1 MIVGFNSR
9 CALFDA
15 QDPNTKVG
23 KGAHVVKT
31 KLAEA
36 CTGYIKPVKRVYN
49 AFRSDDPEA
58 IIPQHDWK
66 QGPDFRASAVGAEAG
81 YALVGAKRPKKMHG
95 GDAPT
100 ATSVFLPAPS
110 SGDGEG
116 DNASATEKRRTASC
130 AGSPSCF
137 LFWEDWPRPSF

>member
-1 MIVGFNSR
+1 MIAGCDSR
-9 CALFDA
+9 SVPFDT

-36 CTGYIKPVKRVYN
+36 CTGYIKPAKRVHN

-58 IIPQHDWK
+58 IIPQHDWR
-66 QGPDFRASAVGAEAG
+66 QGPDFRASAVGAESG
-81 YALVGAKRPKKMHG
+81 YALVGARRPKKMHG

-100 ATSVFLPAPS
+100 ATSVFLPVPS
-110 SGDGEG
+110 SRDGEG
-116 DNASATEKRRTASC
+116 DDASAPTKSENGLVCLTR
-130 AGSPSCF
+130 
-137 LFWEDWPRPSF
+137 